1 MKKIP
6 LAIGLCTLLTI
17 TSNQAFAQDTKCS
30 FESNISVV
38 GVGEVLASP
47 DLVKMSFTAQS
58 LNKVLK
64 DARDN
69 VEKTISTFIASLNKA
84 NISKDMIQADSLY
97 ISPRYNYKDNDNK
110 LIGYDAQRGIEITLD
125 NIENIG
131 LVIDLALKAGI
142 TKTNGFTYD
151 LKDLDKYKKEALSL
165 AIQSAKKKAQDL
177 ALGFDVKIDKPCSLS
192 YGHESYSPYPKANM
206 RMYASSDSSSSKD
219 YVATSI
225 PVRVEVNAIYS
236 IK

>member
-1 MKKIP
+1 MKKLP
-6 LAIGLCTLLTI
+6 LALGLCTLMTVSL
-17 TSNQAFAQDTKCS
+17 NQAFANETQCS
-30 FESNISVV
+30 LGSNISVV
-38 GVGEVLASP
+38 GVGEVMASP

-58 LNKVLK
+58 LNKDPK
-64 DARDN
+64 NARDS

-84 NISKDMIQADSLY
+84 KISKDMIKADNLY

-125 NIENIG
+125 KIENIG
-131 LVIDLALKAGI
+131 LVIDMALKAGI
-142 TKTNGFTYD
+142 TETNGFTYEV
-151 LKDLDKYKKEALSL
+151 KDLDKYKKDALSL
-165 AIQSAKKKAQDL
+165 AIKSAQKKAHDL
-177 ALGFDVKIDKPCSLS
+177 ALGFDVKIDKPCSIS
-192 YGHESYSPYPKANM
+192 YGHTSYAPYPKANM
-206 RMYASSDSSSSKD
+206 RMLAAADASTNKD